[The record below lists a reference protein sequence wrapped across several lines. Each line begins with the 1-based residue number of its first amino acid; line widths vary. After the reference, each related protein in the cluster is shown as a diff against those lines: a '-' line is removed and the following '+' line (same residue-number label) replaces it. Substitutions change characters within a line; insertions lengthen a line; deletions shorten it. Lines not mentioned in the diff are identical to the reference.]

1 MYQKVLIA
9 EDIDTISVAMKITL
23 QQLEVEHI
31 DFVKYCD
38 DAVLKIKK
46 GLLDDQP
53 YDLFITDLSFEADH
67 RSSTIS
73 SGAEAIE
80 TIRQLQPELK
90 ILVYSIEDRPQIIKN
105 LIDEH
110 HINAYVQKGRNSI
123 EHLVAAVQQ
132 LPLSEECYLSPSI
145 KSLFH
150 DNKNRQID
158 HFDIQLLQHLARG
171 YSQDDISL
179 YFSKKGIK
187 PNSRSA
193 LEKRIAHLKDQF
205 KANNV
210 VHLIAISKDLGIV

>member
-1 MYQKVLIA
+1 MFKKVLIA
-9 EDIDTISVAMKITL
+9 EDIDTINLAMQITL
-23 QQLEVEHI
+23 QQLEIERV

-46 GLLDDQP
+46 GLLDDEP

-67 RSSTIS
+67 RASTIS
-73 SGAEAIE
+73 SGAEAVE
-80 TIRQLQPELK
+80 KIRQLQPELK
-90 ILVYSIEDRPQIIKN
+90 ILVYSIEDRPQIIKD
-105 LIDEH
+105 LIDQH
-110 HINAYVQKGRNSI
+110 AINAYVQKGRNSI

-132 LPLSEECYLSPSI
+132 LPLSEDCYLSPSI

-179 YFSKKGIK
+179 YFSKKGLK

-193 LEKRIAHLKDQF
+193 IEKRIAHLKDQF

-210 VHLIAISKDLGIV
+210 VHLIAIAKDLGMV